1 MKLEN
6 RSEIWKQ
13 QKYNNSCAWDCFSM
27 LLATHGVETTALDLV
42 GTSHVPYQLRL
53 HTEEKKLSA
62 GMLVQADRSVNL
74 VLRRF
79 GFQLNSRR
87 TPTIAEY
94 IALAR
99 ETLSNGDAFI
109 TNLKRPDNL
118 PGRHAIVITELKEPC
133 FKGLDPDCRLDR
145 AADYSYSDAKE
156 IVALEFTEEE
166 LVIAA
171 SGEEGFVPLIGVLSP
186 CTSQEPDSALLQD
199 VFQRSNDALEFY
211 FSETRSLDFTNGE
224 SMQIIYSVIKPIVS
238 DLRTAIEIR
247 DEFLNKES
255 EIASFLR
262 GFESEILYFRKL
274 VKNGKVIPEKIVNG
288 LRDSLKRSYRI
299 LKEHFSFRAYR
310 NEENRGSNH

>member
-1 MKLEN
+1 MNTRN

-27 LLATHGVETTALDLV
+27 LLATHRVETNALDLV
-42 GTSHVPYQLRL
+42 GASHIPYQLRF
-53 HTEEKKLSA
+53 HPQEKRLSA
-62 GMLVQADRSVNL
+62 GMLVQADRTVNL
-74 VLRRF
+74 VLKRF
-79 GFQLNSRR
+79 GFHLNSRR

-118 PGRHAIVITELKEPC
+118 PGRHAIVMTELRESC

-145 AADYSYSDAKE
+145 ATDHSYSDVKE
-156 IVALEFTEEE
+156 IVALEFIEEE
-166 LVIAA
+166 FVIAA
-171 SGEEGFVPLIGVLSP
+171 SGEDGFVPLLGVLSP
-186 CTSQEPDSALLQD
+186 CTSKEPAPALLQD

-211 FSETRSLDFTNGE
+211 LSETESLDFTNGE
-224 SMQIIYSVIKPIVS
+224 SMQIIYSVVKPIVS
-238 DLRTAIEIR
+238 DLRTAIEMR
-247 DEFLNKES
+247 DELLNQES

-262 GFESEILYFRKL
+262 VFECKILHFRKL
-274 VKNGKVIPEKIVNG
+274 VMNGKTIPKEIVNG

-299 LKEHFSFRAYR
+299 LEEHLSFGAYH
-310 NEENRGSNH
+310 NQENRGSNH